1 MGRSLN
7 YFENFLVLVSVIR
20 VFVSVSAFDSFVSFP
35 VGIASSVLEL
45 DFCALTAGIK
55 NYK

>member
-1 MGRSLN
+1 MCRSLN